1 MLLSANVGFLA
12 INSIDVDSPN
22 KSAAQIASYISAIL
36 SLPRST
42 AHPFPLNALLLV
54 DLVRCQAQHN
64 LDSITSIAHLHALQ
78 SIRGERHLHR
88 CARAHEL
95 VELLLELFVL
105 LGGEEGRRGGEAGE
119 RGSKGNEGAGAPRSL
134 PGPALG

>member
-1 MLLSANVGFLA
+1 MAERR
-12 INSIDVDSPN
+12 
-22 KSAAQIASYISAIL
+22 AAVRDRAAFWLGRQWWWCGGDAAISAIL

-95 VELLLELFVL
+95 VELLLELLVL
-105 LGGEEGRRGGEAGE
+105 LW
-119 RGSKGNEGAGAPRSL
+119 GARQAVM
-134 PGPALG
+134 